1 MTDRA
6 AAAATVL
13 VADDDP
19 VARELLAEVL
29 VKEGYRVV
37 EAGSGAEALERAR
50 AVPIDL
56 AIVDL
61 RMPEGDGLGV
71 LRGLQGLRPDV
82 PVIIVTA
89 FATIETA
96 MEAIRAGAYDYLSK
110 PFQLDLIRLR
120 ARRALGERRLRSENL
135 RYRQELQARFGAKA
149 VVGASPAMV
158 EVYRVAAR
166 VAAADTAVLIV
177 GETGTGKELIARAI
191 HAGSRRADQPFVPVD
206 CTSLPEPLVESELFG
221 HERGAFTGAVTT
233 RRGLFEMAAGGTLFL
248 DEVGE
253 LPPALQARLLRVLQ
267 EREIRRVG
275 GTEWIPVDVRVVAA
289 THRDLRARVAAGEF
303 RDDLYYRLNVVAIAL
318 PPLRVRAADLP
329 LRARHFVD
337 KYAAA
342 RGGPPPVLPPET
354 LARLASYPW
363 PGNVRQLENVL
374 ERAVTLATGSVLR
387 PEDLALE
394 ATPAPGR
401 GPTLPA
407 AGMTLDDVKHW
418 YLHQVL
424 EQTGGNKQRAAEILG
439 VDRRTLYRLLAR
451 ESDED

>member
-1 MTDRA
+1 
-6 AAAATVL
+6 
-13 VADDDP
+13 
-19 VARELLAEVL
+19 
-29 VKEGYRVV
+29 
-37 EAGSGAEALERAR
+37 
-50 AVPIDL
+50 
-56 AIVDL
+56 
-61 RMPEGDGLGV
+61 
-71 LRGLQGLRPDV
+71 
-82 PVIIVTA
+82 
-89 FATIETA
+89 
-96 MEAIRAGAYDYLSK
+96 
-110 PFQLDLIRLR
+110 LR

-303 RDDLYYRLNVVAIAL
+303 RDDLYYRLNVV
-318 PPLRVRAADLP
+318 
-329 LRARHFVD
+329 
-337 KYAAA
+337 
-342 RGGPPPVLPPET
+342 
-354 LARLASYPW
+354 
-363 PGNVRQLENVL
+363 
-374 ERAVTLATGSVLR
+374 
-387 PEDLALE
+387 
-394 ATPAPGR
+394 
-401 GPTLPA
+401 
-407 AGMTLDDVKHW
+407 
-418 YLHQVL
+418 
-424 EQTGGNKQRAAEILG
+424 
-439 VDRRTLYRLLAR
+439 
-451 ESDED
+451 